1 MDGNPPRAAQK
12 RAYGEW
18 LGGHGWSGLDDFV
31 ADGVEDEIGEGVE
44 AELEHDV
51 GAMSFGGVDAD
62 VEKSGDL
69 LVGFTLGE
77 ELEDFAFAG
86 RDAGTGRFGRI
97 GRVGNFGDFRY
108 AGGEVGLVLAKGLDG
123 GDEDAIGFVHGED
136 EDFGSWKGLVNATSG
151 LDAIEERHADIKDED
166 IGLQLDGFVD
176 GLAAVGGFGANLPT
190 SVRFEECT
198 EPGADDGVIIRDK
211 KAQRCHEV
219 RP

>member
-1 MDGNPPRAAQK
+1 
-12 RAYGEW
+12 
-18 LGGHGWSGLDDFV
+18 LDDFV

-123 GDEDAIGFVHGED
+123 GDEDAIGFVLEDVAASAGVDNLVNEFVGFVHGED